1 MFQGRTLLI
10 ATKHHKEK
18 VIAPILEQELGT
30 VTKVLED
37 FDTDELGTFSGEVDR
52 TDDALETARKKCYRA
67 MEIGQGDLVIA
78 SEGSFGPHPSMPF
91 VHADDEILLFIDKKN
106 NLEIFTRILTTETNF
121 NASEIR
127 TKAELKEF
135 ALQAKFPSHG
145 LIIKKSKHD
154 FSDLKKGITNWKILT
169 DAFDEFVHLNGSAY
183 IETDMRA
190 MYNPTRMEVI
200 EKTTHKLVSKI
211 HSTCPTCNTPGL
223 GITGIKE
230 GLPCNLCNMPTRSI
244 LSYIYECQQCDFSK
258 EEKYPNQKETEDPMY
273 CDFCNP

>member
-1 MFQGRTLLI
+1 MFHGRTIVI
-10 ATKHHKEK
+10 ATKHKKEK
-18 VIAPILEQELGT
+18 VIGPILEQELGL

-52 TDDALETARKKCYRA
+52 TDDALETARKKCYKA
-67 MEIGQGDLVIA
+67 MEIGHCDIAIA
-78 SEGSFGPHPSMPF
+78 SEGSFGPHPSLPF
-91 VHADDEILLFIDKKN
+91 VHADDEIILFIDKKN
-106 NLEIFTRILTTETNF
+106 NLEIFTRILTTDTNF

-127 TKAELKEF
+127 TKADLKEF

-145 LIIKKSKHD
+145 LILKKSKHD
-154 FSDLKKGITNWKILT
+154 FSDLKKGITNWKVLSDT
-169 DAFDEFVHLNGSAY
+169 FEEFVDLNGSAY
-183 IETDMRA
+183 VETDMRA

-211 HSTCPTCNTPGL
+211 NSTCPSCNTPGL

-244 LSYIYECQQCDFSK
+244 LSYIYECQQCNFVK